1 MPANQNHGFLWEAE
15 IKTKVFQITEAARYT
30 ATHDVDKQRNPF
42 NPRENVSIKVT
53 GSDTVCMGDAL
64 RVFSYAPE
72 DIHTGVV
79 VRYTQDDTTKRLTN
93 VYELDLDNRQLLW
106 GDVTREDIVS
116 LVGVIRSMPPGPR
129 DPVLDAQITQMK
141 TALNAK
147 SGVMKF
153 NPKLDSKTQRRLQC
167 SIPGFADVPGLIR
180 MSTTEC
186 VVRGIHIAMTIAS
199 RRRVRRQAV

>member
-1 MPANQNHGFLWEAE
+1 MHYYL
-15 IKTKVFQITEAARYT
+15 KT
-30 ATHDVDKQRNPF
+30 N
-42 NPRENVSIKVT
+42 
-53 GSDTVCMGDAL
+53 L
-64 RVFSYAPE
+64 RRGIICFC
-72 DIHTGVV
+72 
-79 VRYTQDDTTKRLTN
+79 TQDETAKRLTN

-106 GDVTREDIVS
+106 GDVTREDVVS
-116 LVGVIRSMPPGPR
+116 LVGLIRSMPPGPR

-153 NPKLDSKTQRRLQC
+153 NPKLDSKNQRRLQC